1 MDLTLNSAA
10 SALGSAGS
18 NVQQAA
24 AIQSFKIA
32 AQAQQALVGLVEA
45 IQPPASSG
53 RGQNVNRT
61 A

>member
-1 MDLTLNSAA
+1 MEPTMTSSA
-10 SALGSAGS
+10 SALGSANS
-18 NVQQAA
+18 NVRQEA

-45 IQPPASSG
+45 IQPPAGSG
-53 RGQNVNRT
+53 RGQNVNLK

>member
-1 MDLTLNSAA
+1 MALSLSSAA
-10 SALGSAGS
+10 SALGSASG

-32 AQAQQALVGLVEA
+32 AQAQQALVGLVET

-53 RGQNVNRT
+53 RGQNVNQS

>member
-1 MDLTLNSAA
+1 MELSLTSAA

-32 AQAQQALVGLVEA
+32 AQAQQALVGLVET

-53 RGQNVNRT
+53 RGQNVNQP